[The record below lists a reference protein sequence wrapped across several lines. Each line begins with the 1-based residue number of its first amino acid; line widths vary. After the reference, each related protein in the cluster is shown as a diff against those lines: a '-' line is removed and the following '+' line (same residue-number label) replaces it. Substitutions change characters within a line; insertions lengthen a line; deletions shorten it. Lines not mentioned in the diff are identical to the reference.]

1 MTYYNLPLTVPRR
14 LMLFNVFV
22 VKVETSNKIYRC
34 ICLNTSYITSV
45 PKGLTG
51 LVCSRSTWLEF
62 ACPANQ
68 HPQSTVKKVKEKKR
82 KEKKV
87 KEKKSKR
94 SKKKKRTVV
103 SQIESLGDS
112 ASRRLEEKV
121 YNNKGKAFRSYDK
134 GINNSKRYPRKP
146 HEERTIS
153 LVSFLR

>member
-94 SKKKKRTVV
+94 SKKKKE
-103 SQIESLGDS
+103 QL
-112 ASRRLEEKV
+112 
-121 YNNKGKAFRSYDK
+121 
-134 GINNSKRYPRKP
+134 
-146 HEERTIS
+146 
-153 LVSFLR
+153 FLRLSHWVTLRQEDWKKKYITIKEKHSVVMIKG

>member
-34 ICLNTSYITSV
+34 IWLNTSYITSV

-94 SKKKKRTVV
+94 SKKKKE
-103 SQIESLGDS
+103 QL
-112 ASRRLEEKV
+112 
-121 YNNKGKAFRSYDK
+121 
-134 GINNSKRYPRKP
+134 
-146 HEERTIS
+146 
-153 LVSFLR
+153 FLRLSHWVTLRQEDWKKMYITIKEKHSVVMIKG